1 MTSTGMGSYRV
12 IAAVEAVGLTLEIN
26 VEDNG
31 SGHQDHGLVLVRE
44 SKQKISQLTENLQL
58 F

>member
-1 MTSTGMGSYRV
+1 MSFSVTSTGMGSYRV

-26 VEDNG
+26 VEDNS

-44 SKQKISQLTENLQL
+44 
-58 F
+58 